1 MSYWIHNKY
10 VQTAQARER
19 VIESWLVSVFHLE
32 AEKGVEA
39 FSRTITERGKEKPT
53 QSKIMLDAAL
63 KNFA

>member
-10 VQTAQARER
+10 VQTAQAREG

-32 AEKGVEA
+32 AEKGWKFSVEQ
-39 FSRTITERGKEKPT
+39 SLSEVKKKPT
-53 QSKIMLDAAL
+53 QSKVMLDAAL

>member
-10 VQTAQARER
+10 VQTAQAREKGDWV
-19 VIESWLVSVFHLE
+19 VIGFSFPSRGWE
-32 AEKGVEA
+32 GVEV

-53 QSKIMLDAAL
+53 QSKVMLDAAL

>member
-10 VQTAQARER
+10 VQTAQAKER
-19 VIESWLVSVFHLE
+19 VIESWLVSVFHLIGWE
-32 AEKGVEA
+32 GVEA

-53 QSKIMLDAAL
+53 QSKVMLDAAL